1 MAALLADQTRAE
13 AAFGRGKV
21 QHTRQPQQA
30 RRRSSWDPS
39 KPKAGGLPACNAV
52 SEDFKA
58 FMSGSP
64 VHQLCIQS
72 VGLQR
77 RTVAS

>member
-39 KPKAGGLPACNAV
+39 NPKAGGLPACSAV
-52 SEDFKA
+52 SEAHKA
-58 FMSGSP
+58 MMAGSA
-64 VHQLCIQS
+64 VLQLCI
-72 VGLQR
+72 
-77 RTVAS
+77 